1 MVAERTFRGDLF
13 YRINVIN
20 LKLPPLR
27 ARREDIMPIA
37 ANYLETLRTRMRTPL
52 KKFAPETEELLVS
65 YDWPGNVREL
75 QNMLEYA
82 ANLCETDTLAP
93 ADLPEILTLKT
104 QTFEKMASRPIPTR
118 SSSEQVLTGLL
129 EKYGYTLE
137 GKKQIASELG
147 ISLRTLY
154 RKLNRLSIQQPDITL
169 PR

>member
-1 MVAERTFRGDLF
+1 
-13 YRINVIN
+13 
-20 LKLPPLR
+20 
-27 ARREDIMPIA
+27 MPIA
-37 ANYLETLRTRMRTPL
+37 ASYLEHLRSRIRTPL

-82 ANLCETDTLAP
+82 ANLCETDTLTP
-93 ADLPEILTLKT
+93 ADLPEILSLKARPC
-104 QTFEKMASRPIPTR
+104 EKTEPGPAAVRNSG
-118 SSSEQVLTGLL
+118 EQVLAGLL

-137 GKKQIASELG
+137 GKKQIAAELG

-154 RKLNRLSIQQPDITL
+154 RKLNRLNIQQPDNTL